1 MWIAILL
8 GAIQGIVE
16 WLPVSSEGAVAVTST
31 FALDR
36 PLEEAVKFALWL
48 HVGTVPSVLI
58 ALRRE
63 IQTLA
68 TKLVKSPRGGS
79 PVVAFLLV
87 ATGVSGLIGA
97 PILIGLEELSGRVGG
112 VAMGVVGAFML
123 VTGTVQL
130 RRSTVGS
137 RSQED
142 VTHLDAVLAGAAQG
156 VAVIPGLSRSGMTV
170 AVLAARNFDRR
181 DALILSFL
189 MGVPASLAAAL
200 YAGFSSGLGPSR
212 EGIVAAAVAFVV
224 GLVTIRA
231 LLRLVERVNF
241 GWFVIAIGLVMI
253 LSASLPFIT

>member
-1 MWIAILL
+1 
-8 GAIQGIVE
+8 
-16 WLPVSSEGAVAVTST
+16 
-31 FALDR
+31 
-36 PLEEAVKFALWL
+36 
-48 HVGTVPSVLI
+48 
-58 ALRRE
+58 
-63 IQTLA
+63 
-68 TKLVKSPRGGS
+68 
-79 PVVAFLLV
+79 
-87 ATGVSGLIGA
+87 
-97 PILIGLEELSGRVGG
+97 
-112 VAMGVVGAFML
+112 MGVVGAFMR

-130 RRSTVGS
+130 RRSTGGS